1 MSGLESVSGMTW
13 ARTAPAVAVA
23 GLVAV
28 AAWSAALGP
37 RVTERVAAGEGV
49 SGALG
54 GLAWELAATGE
65 DRLPAVHVPSSIR
78 IAIVD
83 TGADLQ
89 TPDLA
94 VREPRTY
101 DARTGG
107 TAVPDA
113 NGHGTFVAS
122 LVADFSGDA
131 PLLIVKAGGA
141 DGTVS
146 AGDEAAAIRYSVD
159 HGAKIINLSL
169 AGTGTSQVER
179 RAIRYASSRG
189 VLLIAAV
196 GNEYTQGNPIEY
208 PAALLQPPGSN
219 GRGGIGLAVTASTQ
233 GGTRASFSNTGSW
246 VSLAAPG
253 EGVFG
258 ALSALSSP
266 LRWPR
271 AQLPTGTSG
280 LYGYA
285 SGSSF
290 AAPEVAG
297 AAAEVWA
304 ANVALTA
311 AQVAEILKE
320 TATGHGTWTPDLGFG
335 VIDVAA
341 AVARATS
348 LR

>member
-1 MSGLESVSGMTW
+1 MTW
-13 ARTAPAVAVA
+13 ARTATAAAVA

-37 RVTERVAAGEGV
+37 RGTERVAAGEGV
-49 SGALG
+49 SGALP
-54 GLAWELAATGE
+54 GLAWEFAATGE
-65 DRLPAVHVPSSIR
+65 DRFPAMGAASSIR
-78 IAIVD
+78 IAVID
-83 TGADLQ
+83 TGADIQ
-89 TPDLA
+89 APDIA
-94 VREPRTY
+94 ATNPRTY

-107 TAVPDA
+107 AAVPDA

-122 LVADFSGDA
+122 LVANFSGDA

-141 DGTVS
+141 DGTVT

-169 AGTGTSQVER
+169 AGTSTSQVER
-179 RAIRYASSRG
+179 SAIRYASSRG

-219 GRGGIGLAVTASTQ
+219 GKGGIGLAVAASTQ
-233 GGTRASFSNTGSW
+233 DGTRASFSNTGSW
-246 VSLAAPG
+246 ISLAAPG

-266 LRWPR
+266 RHWPR
-271 AQLPTGTSG
+271 VQLPTGTTG

-304 ANVALTA
+304 ANAALTA
-311 AQVAEILKE
+311 TQVAQILKE
-320 TATGHGTWTPDLGFG
+320 TASGHGTWTPDLGFG
-335 VIDVAA
+335 VIDVAS